1 MTDASLN
8 PLHDAAEI
16 ATRLHAPNAELL
28 IVIGAEAWCEKCQ
41 RLRPVFEQLCRS
53 RLPPYVLWMWM
64 DLEDHA
70 EFLGDFVPPDLP
82 LMLRWRSGRCAQA
95 ALVLDIQPVPEAGHQ
110 HLQQRELI
118 VQDDQLI
125 DPADG
130 SISRVPDL
138 WQSLLRAGAGMLR
151 ST

>member
-1 MTDASLN
+1 MKLGPGLAVSIIILIALLFLALLGMK
-8 PLHDAAEI
+8 LH
-16 ATRLHAPNAELL
+16 L
-28 IVIGAEAWCEKCQ
+28 IHI
-41 RLRPVFEQLCRS
+41 
-53 RLPPYVLWMWM
+53 PPHY
-64 DLEDHA
+64 DP
-70 EFLGDFVPPDLP
+70 FVPPDLP